1 MRKEMS
7 MSIRVA
13 SRYLRAR
20 ASLPEDYS
28 LTAKSDESS
37 IKVELKDRW
46 ISAGH
51 VHANFEKY
59 TVAEIEGFKCSED
72 MKKLIDLMPEEII
85 DMNGE
90 VRVVEVNLSSLRD
103 AYREKGFGVMMY
115 LKAISESLSAN
126 RGKPLLF
133 IPNYCHRRSTTPEA
147 LRVWKSLAR
156 THQSSG
162 DVLLIS

>member
-1 MRKEMS
+1 MS
-7 MSIRVA
+7 LSKRVA
-13 SRYLRAR
+13 SRHMMAKGT
-20 ASLPEDYS
+20 LPEDYS

-59 TVAEIEGFKCSED
+59 TVADIEGFKCSED

-90 VRVVEVNLSSLRD
+90 VRVVEVNLSSLKD
-103 AYREKGFGVMMY
+103 DYREKGFGVMMY

-156 THQSSG
+156 THLSSG
-162 DVLLIS
+162 DVLLISKA